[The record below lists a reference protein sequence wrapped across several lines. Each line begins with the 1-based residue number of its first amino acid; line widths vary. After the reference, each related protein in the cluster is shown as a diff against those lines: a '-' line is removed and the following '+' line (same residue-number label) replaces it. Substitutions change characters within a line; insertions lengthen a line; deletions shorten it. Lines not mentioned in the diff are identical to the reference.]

1 MRRLLVLALLLVAV
15 GPPCADAETIPWRG
29 PLGMTISPDGR
40 NLYAT
45 GERTL
50 TFARN
55 PDTGHLTLLD
65 GTSPYGRAVAVTP
78 DGRFVYIGDDGGG
91 IHILARDAGTGILTH
106 VGTYTG
112 APGTPLIGQVTGVAI
127 SPDGA
132 QLYITQMRENAVI
145 AFRRDATT
153 GALTYYQVLFDGP
166 SDLPHLGYPTDFAMT
181 SDGRFL
187 YVAGNEYVSEFSRDP
202 ATGALTAGDATQS
215 RWSAGRLAV
224 AADGKRVYAGSTGY
238 ESFDRDP
245 TTGALTPLEQ
255 LTSFEGHEGGWPGG
269 PIWVSPDSASVFSVQ
284 ALDWRF
290 QQATATA
297 SGTTPAHTYA
307 QGGDGID
314 QLLHVS
320 GVAWSADGRFLYLVT
335 GDFTQ
340 ASVLTFAWDGSRLTQ
355 VGRVDP
361 TIQRTTGLPPGVTP
375 GLSIADGAIY
385 VNDPD
390 VTLHVV
396 PPMWDPASLRI
407 SNDPSFASADLRRI
421 DPSGRY
427 AWHLDR
433 GELRDRSVKHV
444 YVRFTSDGRYPATTF
459 SDDVIL
465 DQVAPQVLSA
475 KVRRSRLLVHAKD
488 NRSGV
493 KKLQLAS
500 DKRHPQRA
508 RRFTGTVKLQHV
520 PKRLWVRVV
529 DGAGN
534 KSRWR
539 GAKR

>member
-1 MRRLLVLALLLVAV
+1 MRRLLLLVLLLTAVA
-15 GPPCADAETIPWRG
+15 PPCAGAETIPWRG
-29 PLGMTISPDGR
+29 PLGMATSPDGR

-50 TFARN
+50 TFARD
-55 PDTGHLTLLD
+55 PDTGRLRLLD
-65 GTSPYGRAVAVTP
+65 ATSPYGRAVAVTP

-91 IHILARDAGTGILTH
+91 IHILARDPGTGILTH
-106 VGTYTG
+106 VSTYTG
-112 APGTPLIGQVTGVAI
+112 MPGTPVIGHVSGVAI

-132 QLYITQMRENAVI
+132 QLYISQMGDNAVI
-145 AFRRDATT
+145 AFARDATT
-153 GALTYYQVLFDGP
+153 GALTYRQALFEGP
-166 SDLPHLGYPTDFAMT
+166 SDLPHLGYPTDLVM
-181 SDGRFL
+181 SKDGRFL

-202 ATGALTAGDATQS
+202 ATGTLTAADAIKT
-215 RWSAGRLAV
+215 RWSAGRLAL
-224 AADGKRVYAGSTGY
+224 APDGKRVYAGSTGY
-238 ESFDRDP
+238 ESYDRDP
-245 TTGALTPLEQ
+245 ATGALTPLDQ
-255 LTSFEGHEGGWPGG
+255 LTSFVGHNDGWPGG

-297 SGTTPAHTYA
+297 SGATPAHTYE

-320 GVAWSADGRFLYLVT
+320 GAVWSDDGRFLYLVT
-335 GDFTQ
+335 GDFAQ

-355 VGRVDP
+355 VDRMDP

-375 GLSIADGAIY
+375 GVSIADGAIY

-407 SNDPSFASADLRRI
+407 SNDPSFATADLRRI

-444 YVRFTSDGRYPATTF
+444 YVRFTSDGRYPAVTF

-465 DQVAPQVLSA
+465 DQIAPQVVSA

-493 KKLQLAS
+493 RKLQLAS
-500 DKRHPQRA
+500 DKRHPQPL
-508 RRFTGTVKLQHV
+508 RRFAASLKLKHV

-534 KSRWR
+534 TSRWR